1 MIKTSEKMRHQAEKT
16 RAFVEQ
22 WVSSNMNSM
31 SNFPDIGREADRLA
45 SLITG
50 DARSFDIGG
59 TDIAQVVENMD
70 DYLTPELQKRRRDL
84 E

>member
-1 MIKTSEKMRHQAEKT
+1 MATIFLGPKRRKNLQVCAALGFVKYERHVGLSGYRPGA
-16 RAFVEQ
+16 
-22 WVSSNMNSM
+22 
-31 SNFPDIGREADRLA
+31 GRLA
-45 SLITG
+45 PLITG